1 MSQQRVQ
8 LPSGRILAGG
18 VGESKGS
25 FQGEKYFFKQKRK
38 KIISLLPVLQ
48 DIKIQKGKL
57 IMTEHKNIQDPKKYS
72 KKDYEK
78 FEYQLFAD
86 DTPTEMLKDIV
97 MTLAHLPTKR
107 AQDLLAKFNE
117 SDIAEEV
124 EWLEPAMDEGKSLYI
139 WPENDQE
146 ERDMMALKL
155 YHKNNDQ
162 ITELM
167 DEVDVSECKIK
178 QYEIELAAL
187 EKLQKEK
194 LSKDEKE
201 DIKYRIIAIKDI
213 IKMEENHLDETEK
226 DIAVQEKINEK
237 IKEGIKTERYKNLET
252 WDISGFHF
260 DREG

>member
-1 MSQQRVQ
+1 
-8 LPSGRILAGG
+8 
-18 VGESKGS
+18 
-25 FQGEKYFFKQKRK
+25 
-38 KIISLLPVLQ
+38 
-48 DIKIQKGKL
+48 
-57 IMTEHKNIQDPKKYS
+57 MTEHKNIQDPKKYS

-78 FEYQLFAD
+78 FEYQLFAE
-86 DTPTEMLKDIV
+86 DTPTEILKDIV
-97 MTLAHLPTKR
+97 MTLAHLPTKQ

-162 ITELM
+162 IIELM
-167 DEVDVSECKIK
+167 GKVDVSEYRTKH
-178 QYEIELAAL
+178 YEIEYAAL

-201 DIKYRIIAIKDI
+201 DIKYRIIAIKDLMKI
-213 IKMEENHLDETEK
+213 EENHLEKTKK
-226 DIAVQEKINEK
+226 DIAVEEKINEK
-237 IKEGIKTERYKNLET
+237 IKEGIKTERYKNLESC
-252 WDISGFHF
+252 DISGFHF
-260 DREG
+260 DGEA